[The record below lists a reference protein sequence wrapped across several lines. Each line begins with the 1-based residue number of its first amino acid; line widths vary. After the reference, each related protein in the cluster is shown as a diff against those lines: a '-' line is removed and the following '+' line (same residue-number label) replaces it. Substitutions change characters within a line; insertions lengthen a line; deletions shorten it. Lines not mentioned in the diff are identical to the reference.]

1 MKLKYLPFLFTLAH
15 SASATVFVIGDGF
28 ALDGSGSFGV
38 DPTDDP
44 FSSPGNE
51 NRDNSITNAETSS
64 LFNLTTG
71 SFDESPFSSSE
82 PIVAG
87 QISFGSGDIFQ
98 GGTSFDLSLLP
109 STQQVSSIE
118 LFLEVTNSAFNNGVN
133 ETGDVVN
140 VGVFAGAGAATF
152 GSVAGL
158 TPDATFSLDN
168 ANDIGGTF
176 ISISLDPDLLD
187 LSVDN
192 IFSVILD
199 AGEDPDTAAV
209 FGSGLGPGN
218 NGLLTGTDSVS
229 VSPALRI
236 TVVPEPSSAFLAILA
251 GFGLALRRRR

>member
-87 QISFGSGDIFQ
+87 QINFNSDIFQ

-168 ANDIGGTF
+168 ANNIGGTF

-209 FGSGLGPGN
+209 FGSGLGPN
-218 NGLLTGTDSVS
+218 NGLVGGTESVS